1 MEKDDDMT
9 DVCSSSSAAVV
20 EGPPVGEAG
29 KVVGR
34 HWVTGV
40 GYRPGP
46 APEAPEAAECTRA
59 SGRVRRESNKY
70 ASDDEE
76 DVSRPKKRKKKAA
89 KKECVAAG
97 EAAKK
102 KAKGSSKKKGKAAR
116 VCHMTVST
124 EGAGAAVTLTSR
136 DAAMTSQRRLRTA
149 LADAEY
155 DMELVPDAARD
166 LEGSFLERVEGT
178 AAWERRICEIMLLC
192 NEAAWRRVSRERSRP
207 GPGKGAKIPTS
218 NRS

>member
-1 MEKDDDMT
+1 M
-9 DVCSSSSAAVV
+9 
-20 EGPPVGEAG
+20 
-29 KVVGR
+29 
-34 HWVTGV
+34 
-40 GYRPGP
+40 
-46 APEAPEAAECTRA
+46 A
-59 SGRVRRESNKY
+59 SGRARRESNKY

-207 GPGKGAKIPTS
+207 GPEKGANIPTS
-218 NRS
+218 KARDLGRVPLVSTDFWTSDHLSERSRSVRVLSGTRGAPALSKRR